1 MSSVIPFEF
10 QGFEVRTLVDADG
23 GVLFVASDVAKA
35 LGYSKPRNA
44 IASHCKG
51 ALIQG
56 SLTKGGEQDI
66 TVIKEPDVYR
76 LIMRSKLPSAEK
88 FADWV
93 FEEVLPSIRRTGTYT
108 RDENAPIDPFM
119 ASINAMEELD
129 RAMRVF
135 SVSKGDK
142 VKLLHLSM
150 KAQGLGVDRVPTDL
164 MSTVLESPVAN
175 WARIKVRDDI
185 HQAVKDAGEIQFHE
199 LMDACE
205 IDDDSQQFDAYCT
218 EIESMV
224 AEGELRTSVSIRPV
238 PGTNGQVSVYT
249 L

>member
-10 QGFEVRTLVDADG
+10 HGTEIRVISGEG
-23 GVLFVASDVAKA
+23 GVWFVAKDVAAA
-35 LGYSKPRNA
+35 LGYQNSRKA
-44 IASHCKG
+44 LADHCKG
-51 ALIQG
+51 VTKRNTLTSGGNQEVAVIQ
-56 SLTKGGEQDI
+56 
-66 TVIKEPDVYR
+66 EPDVYR

-93 FEEVLPSIRRTGTYT
+93 FEEVLPTIRRTGTYT

-119 ASINAMEELD
+119 AAINAMEELD
-129 RAMRVF
+129 RAMQVF
-135 SVSKGDK
+135 NVSKGDK

-185 HQAVKDAGEIQFHE
+185 HQAVKGAGELQFHE

-205 IDDDSQQFDAYCT
+205 IDDDNQQFDAYCT